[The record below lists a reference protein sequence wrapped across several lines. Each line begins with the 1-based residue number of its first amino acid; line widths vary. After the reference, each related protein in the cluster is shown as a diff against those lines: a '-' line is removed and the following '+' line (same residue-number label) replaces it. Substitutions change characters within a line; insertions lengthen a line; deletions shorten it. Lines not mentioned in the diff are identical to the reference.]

1 MSGDRGSGRSRRRR
15 NRPIGQ
21 AIRSA
26 SPELRPTATARI
38 DAAQSGRLS
47 MVSSPVTL
55 TGGHLAHDLITGLLT
70 TAGVRL
76 YRGTAGVGSPRVGRG
91 PLLTVGGRSARSSR
105 PWLGVRDPDTAAQ
118 DRDRNLLHDRLL
130 SDDGASAAYGHYP
143 QVGRGHPELHRVDAA
158 LGAAP
163 DDAPGYSGGRSYQTR
178 PSLIVS

>member
-76 YRGTAGVGSPRVGRG
+76 YRGSGLIASWSRAAFNGGRAIGSFFPTMVGFAAPTLMLG
-91 PLLTVGGRSARSSR
+91 PAIALFCVLACALMIVMLLTLPETHGRAIADLE
-105 PWLGVRDPDTAAQ
+105 PGVT
-118 DRDRNLLHDRLL
+118 
-130 SDDGASAAYGHYP
+130 GAP
-143 QVGRGHPELHRVDAA
+143 
-158 LGAAP
+158 
-163 DDAPGYSGGRSYQTR
+163 SG
-178 PSLIVS
+178 